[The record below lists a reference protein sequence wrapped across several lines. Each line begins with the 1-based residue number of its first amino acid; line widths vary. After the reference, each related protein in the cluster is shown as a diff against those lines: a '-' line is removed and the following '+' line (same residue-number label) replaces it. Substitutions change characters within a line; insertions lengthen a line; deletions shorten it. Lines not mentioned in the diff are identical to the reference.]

1 MGRLLPKPAQVLCLC
16 TGMMLFAHH
25 RMLDIVACV
34 QEGWLNA
41 SGRLK
46 RGSSDDAVE
55 VAFDR
60 FWVDLGYNSL
70 RPTLGAQALQ

>member
-1 MGRLLPKPAQVLCLC
+1 MLSLRVLNFWACL
-16 TGMMLFAHH
+16 
-25 RMLDIVACV
+25 
-34 QEGWLNA
+34 QEGWLSA

-60 FWVDLGYNSL
+60 FWVDLGSNSL
-70 RPTLGAQALQ
+70 RPTLGAQCHTVTTAASEACIFSGSTG